1 MNERERLIELL
12 MQGELEADKQGIFNC
27 SQSKRKAEIIADFL
41 IGNGVILPPV
51 KIGEVV
57 YEIYDDEIIEARI
70 NRIDIYE
77 DVVDIYTQTEI
88 FDDDEWFS
96 LTDIGKTVFLTREE
110 AENKLE
116 EIKKRNE

>member
-1 MNERERLIELL
+1 MNEREKLIELL
-12 MQGELEADKQGIFNC
+12 MQGELETDKQGVFNC
-27 SQSKRKAEIIADFL
+27 SRSEWKAEIMADFL
-41 IGNGVILPPV
+41 LKNGVTVPPV

-110 AENKLE
+110 AEKALKE
-116 EIKKRNE
+116 RG

>member
-12 MQGELEADKQGIFNC
+12 KNDNCPSPFICDANCKYINSDNC
-27 SQSKRKAEIIADFL
+27 SAERRADYL
-41 IGNGVILPPV
+41 LENGVIVPPV
-51 KIGEVV
+51 KVGEVV

-110 AENKLE
+110 AEKALKE
-116 EIKKRNE
+116 RG